1 LLLFSG
7 LGFNISERGPA
18 LAKVYS
24 IRLPLRRTSRSNGL
38 RLIWRV
44 LQGFLR
50 ALQDSR
56 ERQAQ
61 RIIADYCGQ
70 SRNETAVGAARKAMK
85 QR

>member
-24 IRLPLRRTSRSNGL
+24 IRLPMRPTSRSNGL
-38 RLIWRV
+38 RLVWRV

-61 RIIADYCGQ
+61 RIIADYRGQ
-70 SRNETAVGAARKAMK
+70 SRSETAAGAARKAMK
-85 QR
+85 ER